1 MATRE
6 EILRELNLAPTW
18 RRRAQP
24 VAAPAQA
31 MGAPIADGVKGSSI
45 PRIVPLRATAAPMDP
60 GARRVHIQPLEW
72 EAFAP
77 DVDACTACGLC
88 RTRNRSVPGVG
99 DVRAEW
105 MFIGEAPG
113 AEEDARGEPFVGQ
126 AGRLLDNMLAAI
138 GMSRQKNVYIANV
151 LKCRPPGNR
160 TPEPQEA
167 EACRPY
173 LERQIA
179 LVGPRLLIALGKS
192 AASLLLG
199 TDASIAS
206 LRGRVHRYQGRPL
219 IVTYHPAYL
228 LRSLPEKAKAW
239 EDLVLARRTIA
250 ALKSGGNPLGDPAVR
265 GVVHASCPRQAPL
278 VTSAAYF
285 CTIRETVR
293 FSVGRSQRF
302 ALASIPVLASGA
314 PRRWANAATLE
325 TRANAPHSP
334 PAGHLVR

>member
-6 EILRELNLAPTW
+6 QILRELNLAPTW
-18 RRRAQP
+18 RRRATPGVAEAMASQSP
-24 VAAPAQA
+24 VVDEVRTAAA
-31 MGAPIADGVKGSSI
+31 V
-45 PRIVPLRATAAPMDP
+45 PRVVPLRAVAASLDAD
-60 GARRVHIQPLEW
+60 ARRARIQTLQW
-72 EAFAP
+72 DAFAG
-77 DVDACTACGLC
+77 DVDACNACGLC
-88 RTRNRSVPGVG
+88 KTRNRSVPGIG
-99 DVRAEW
+99 DARAEW

-167 EACRPY
+167 AACRPY
-173 LERQIA
+173 LERQIE
-179 LVGPRLLIALGKS
+179 LIGPRLLIALGKS

-206 LRGRVHRYQGRPL
+206 LRGRVHHYQGRPL

-239 EDLVLARRTIA
+239 EDLVLAKRTLA
-250 ALKSGGNPLGDPAVR
+250 ALKEGGRP
-265 GVVHASCPRQAPL
+265 
-278 VTSAAYF
+278 
-285 CTIRETVR
+285 
-293 FSVGRSQRF
+293 
-302 ALASIPVLASGA
+302 
-314 PRRWANAATLE
+314 
-325 TRANAPHSP
+325 
-334 PAGHLVR
+334 